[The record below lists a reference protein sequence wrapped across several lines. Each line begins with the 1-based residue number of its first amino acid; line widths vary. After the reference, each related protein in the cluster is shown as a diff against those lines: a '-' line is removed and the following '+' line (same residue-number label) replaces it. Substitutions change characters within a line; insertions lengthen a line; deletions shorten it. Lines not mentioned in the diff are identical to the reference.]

1 MAVTSGKQVD
11 QMIFIQEHSRGI
23 VFKVFIQPRSSKNMI
38 VGRHGDSLKLKV
50 TAPPVEG
57 AANKMCVK
65 LLAKSLSVSPSSLE
79 IISGHGSR
87 TKKILLKS
95 EQTPPSAEESA
106 HLVQKIKRLI

>member
-1 MAVTSGKQVD
+1 ML
-11 QMIFIQEHSRGI
+11 FIQKHSRGI
-23 VFKVFIQPRSSKNMI
+23 VFKVFLQPRSSKNMI
-38 VGRHGDSLKLKV
+38 VGLHGDTLKLKV

-65 LLAKSLSVSPSSLE
+65 FLAKLLSVPSSSLE

-95 EQTPPSAEESA
+95 KQTPPSSSESG
-106 HLVQKIKRLI
+106 HLEQKIKRLI